1 MNNVW
6 GKLKTQLSNAYAYFK
21 YCCKVI
27 IRYAN
32 NFKDH
37 TYNNS
42 GMIIQ
47 VASHILI
54 LVEIVAMFSIIVNPA
69 VIIIAI
75 VSVIPLSILYSFLHR
90 PLINLIRK
98 NTLVQATDDSNL
110 LQKLTENQYID
121 INAIE
126 YDELNEDEVIALL
139 VKYPEIL
146 PALLKNDHTK
156 KILDSTEILSE
167 IAPNINMRNYNLILE
182 LFENASL
189 IPKIKKSTLKNNKMK
204 IFFIALSYAI
214 TDFASYAYALFIISS
229 VTLSFF
235 AITSNLP
242 IIIGFFV
249 LGGMLLTPLIIRKA
263 RMLKTIYDLPSD
275 KKIIDV
281 FKHNWLNNLFYS
293 LFWAYIWCVLISIGS
308 HYLIIAV
315 PFALPYAALLIPV
328 TTFAIFLSLLFNF
341 ESYTSSTENLITNI
355 SVIILYTSLCLGVI
369 KIAMTLGLIHINLI
383 HTSIAAVM
391 IAQIMPCLIPLI
403 ILTIIAIPIFANFP
417 KILINSLNSVL
428 VPNNSNPAPSESLSN
443 RRSPGHED
451 RKKGKEAEKIQSFH
465 PDKYDIKSKEP

>member
-6 GKLKTQLSNAYAYFK
+6 IKLKTQLSNAYDYFK
-21 YCCKVI
+21 YCCEVI
-27 IRYAN
+27 IRYTN

-37 TYNNS
+37 IYNNS

-54 LVEIVAMFSIIVNPA
+54 LVEIVAMLSIIVNPA

-121 INAIE
+121 INAIQ
-126 YDELNEDEVIALL
+126 YDKLNEDDVIPLL

-156 KILDSTEILSE
+156 GLLNSTEILSE
-167 IAPNINMRNYNLILE
+167 IAPNINMHNYNLILE
-182 LFENASL
+182 LFENATL
-189 IPKIKKSTLKNNKMK
+189 IPEIKNSTLKNNKMK

-242 IIIGFFV
+242 IIIGFLV

-275 KKIIDV
+275 NKIINV
-281 FKHNWLNNLFYS
+281 FEHNWLNNLFYS
-293 LFWAYIWCVLISIGS
+293 LLWAYIWCVLISIGS

-315 PFALPYAALLIPV
+315 PFVLPYASLLIPV

-341 ESYTSSTENLITNI
+341 ESYISSTENLITNI

-369 KIAMTLGLIHINLI
+369 KISMILGLIHINLI

-428 VPNNSNPAPSESLSN
+428 VLNNSNATSSESLSN
-443 RRSPGHED
+443 GIPPGHED
-451 RKKGKEAEKIQSFH
+451 TKEEKKQKTCKAFTS
-465 PDKYDIKSKEP
+465 SNMTLN